1 MLHSSVA
8 VKATLSHFR
17 LPENSGVL

>member
-1 MLHSSVA
+1 MIHSFVA